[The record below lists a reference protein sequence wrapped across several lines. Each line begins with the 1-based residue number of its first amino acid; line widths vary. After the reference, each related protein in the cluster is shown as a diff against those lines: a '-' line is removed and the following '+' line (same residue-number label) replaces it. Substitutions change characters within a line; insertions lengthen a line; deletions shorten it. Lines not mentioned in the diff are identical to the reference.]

1 MISIAEKQTREELA
15 ELDKNEKEIKK
26 LMKEN
31 KPKRKV
37 DK

>member
-26 LMKEN
+26 LMKEY